1 MSTTAF
7 APVTP
12 EQARRLRD
20 GADGDA
26 LGPLHAHA
34 AGPALREAHGLG
46 ASDDEEAGF
55 VALGYAGLAALVA
68 HPAPRLVLAVDL
80 DDAQVRTSGDHFGT
94 VEVSGLR
101 WAQVTAVFGDEPGAA
116 DDLAEARRL
125 VAGRSV
131 EDVADDDEVV
141 GLVDRWDLLWYA
153 PEELDTASA

>member
-1 MSTTAF
+1 MSTTAAF
-7 APVTP
+7 VPVTS
-12 EQARRLRD
+12 EQARHLRD
-20 GADGDA
+20 GGD
-26 LGPLHAHA
+26 LGPLTAYA

-55 VALGYAGLAALVA
+55 VALGYAGLAGLVA
-68 HPAPRLVLAVDL
+68 QTAPRLVLAADL
-80 DDAQVRTSGDHFGT
+80 GEAQVQTSGDDFGT

-131 EDVADDDEVV
+131 EEVADDDEVV

-153 PEELDTASA
+153 PEELDVASA